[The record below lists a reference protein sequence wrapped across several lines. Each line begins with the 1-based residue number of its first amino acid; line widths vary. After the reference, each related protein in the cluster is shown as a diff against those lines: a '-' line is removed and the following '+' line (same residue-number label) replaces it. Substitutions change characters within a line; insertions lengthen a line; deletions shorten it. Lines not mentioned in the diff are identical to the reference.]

1 MLREAVN
8 ISEAVNPLSSA
19 GTTQEGK
26 YFDLISW
33 DPRGVNNTTPHL
45 ECFHDALSYDV
56 WRYQEDAGGIDH
68 TSDISLSLAWA
79 RWKALM
85 ETCAKGNEIAKH
97 MNTVLVVRDMVE
109 IIDRHAEWRNK
120 QAELWLASKEGKSA
134 TSGKENGDLYS
145 WEAVLDRTKW
155 YKGDEKLQY
164 WGFSYGTVLGATFA
178 ALYPERV
185 GRMVLDGVADAYD
198 YYSTGWMRNLNDTDK
213 IMSKFYEYCSE
224 AGPEKCAMNIGNSS
238 SSDIQNSVETLISSL
253 HEDPISVPGNSTRSP
268 AIVTY
273 LDVLSMFRTMLY
285 RPLHYFPEMA
295 ELLADLVHGNGTAFA
310 VYKQNAY
317 KRSCP
322 LTDAKDKKSGGSSC
336 QPSTGGEEV
345 TRVILCSD
353 GRDISNSTKVDFK
366 GNITALYQQSK
377 YFGLFWSSII
387 MPCSHWKVRPTWS
400 ITAGKTLTS
409 ESLSQ
414 TYLRSDEIKGKTI
427 HPILLVG
434 NTLDPVTPVAK

>member
-1 MLREAVN
+1 MNRGQGSRWLPFVNSPLQSDDFSWSQIKPSESLVYTSCFGTYQCARLSVPIDWNSTSSNGSRVAIAIMKMPAPVPITDYRYGGAILLNPGGPGGSGINFMLREAVN

-45 ECFHDALSYDV
+45 ECFHDALSYDF
-56 WRYQEDAGGIDH
+56 WRYQEEVGGIDH

-120 QAELWLASKEGKSA
+120 PAELWLASKEGKST
-134 TSGKENGDLYS
+134 TSRKENGDLFA
-145 WEAVLDRTKW
+145 WEAVLDRTKR

-178 ALYPERV
+178 AVYPERV

-198 YYSTGWMRNLNDTDK
+198 YYPTGWMRNLNDTDK

-224 AGPEKCAMNIGNSS
+224 ARPEKCAMNIGNSS
-238 SSDIQNSVETLISSL
+238 SSDIQNLVESLISSL
-253 HEDPISVPGNSTRSP
+253 HEDPISVPGNST
-268 AIVTY
+268 
-273 LDVLSMFRTMLY
+273 
-285 RPLHYFPEMA
+285 
-295 ELLADLVHGNGTAFA
+295 
-310 VYKQNAY
+310 
-317 KRSCP
+317 
-322 LTDAKDKKSGGSSC
+322 
-336 QPSTGGEEV
+336 
-345 TRVILCSD
+345 
-353 GRDISNSTKVDFK
+353 
-366 GNITALYQQSK
+366 
-377 YFGLFWSSII
+377 
-387 MPCSHWKVRPTWS
+387 
-400 ITAGKTLTS
+400 
-409 ESLSQ
+409 
-414 TYLRSDEIKGKTI
+414 
-427 HPILLVG
+427 
-434 NTLDPVTPVAK
+434 